1 MNAIDKEMGDED
13 SRRPALD
20 PSLPNQIIDLQGSEN
35 YEKKDKEAIVID
47 GEDVFHFTGRTGFF
61 EEEKSVFQMSGRL
74 KLCQAV
80 PILPKRVAVACLLL
94 NFLFPGLGNFSSLI
108 FLSLLG

>member
-1 MNAIDKEMGDED
+1 MTQVDREMGDEE
-13 SRRPALD
+13 SRTPASD
-20 PSLPNQIIDLQGSEN
+20 PSLPNQIIDLQECEN
-35 YEKKDKEAIVID
+35 SEKKDKEAVVID
-47 GEDVFHFTGRTGFF
+47 GDEVFHFTGRTGFF
-61 EEEKSVFQMSGRL
+61 EEEKSIFQMSGRL

-94 NFLFPGLGNFSSLI
+94 NFIFPGLGNFLILI